1 MTRTD
6 DIHSPAFC
14 AYWDAARGKE
24 PGRECAWRLKQLW
37 LADKVG
43 NDAEAAEAAQWLLE
57 YHEALD
63 RLGFEIGPVF
73 TKSGRGPFTGI
84 RKKLGAAA

>member
-1 MTRTD
+1 MSD
-6 DIHSPAFC
+6 IDIHSPAFC
-14 AYWDAARGKE
+14 AYWDSARGKE

-37 LADKVG
+37 LADRVG
-43 NDAEAAEAAQWLLE
+43 NDAEATEAAQWLSE
-57 YHEALD
+57 YHQELD